1 MGLSAPEVRV
11 RARLQPCRRI
21 QKDHRALAPEHHYMH
36 ETASNHRVEQTFM
49 SAVISSKMSGLQ
61 PPEVRIRARIYPCR
75 TMPSPTVILSA
86 ARGSYATE
94 GKSKD
99 PDNASSAMPIQG
111 ILPIPLPCRPTR
123 PNKAAPRQ
131 SRRNKPVILNER
143 QSRE

>member
-1 MGLSAPEVRV
+1 MPDLSPVEERPF
-11 RARLQPCRRI
+11 RA
-21 QKDHRALAPEHHYMH
+21 
-36 ETASNHRVEQTFM
+36 ASREQQNGA
-49 SAVISSKMSGLQ
+49 SA
-61 PPEVRIRARIYPCR
+61 PEVRIRARIYPCC

-123 PNKAAPRQ
+123 ANKAGAQNRGATHRHP
-131 SRRNKPVILNER
+131 E
-143 QSRE
+143 